1 MAKKQFRNHWLK
13 GLVCLTE
20 LDVRWKQYAE
30 RDMRKINGHIPL
42 EREYVKDMLEP
53 ACVYQLIRNNHAQT
67 PPPGSAFSDFS
78 LAA

>member
-1 MAKKQFRNHWLK
+1 MAKKRFRNHWLK

-20 LDVRWKQYAE
+20 LDVIWKQDAE
-30 RDMRKINGHIPL
+30 SDMRKINGHIPL

-53 ACVYQLIRNNHAQT
+53 ARVYQLTRNNHAQT
-67 PPPGSAFSDFS
+67 SPPSSAFSNFP